1 MMRGKCVQS
10 LLCTMVGV
18 MLSMAVL
25 VAPAFADTSYEV
37 AKTSDQTLSS
47 QVSKKFTGWEHTSQG
62 WVYYNK
68 GKKVVGLQ
76 RVNDKLYYT
85 TSGARKKMLC
95 GKNTIV
101 NSINDGSL
109 EVFVH
114 PIGNLFS
121 QESIDRWVESRIIN
135 SGKKK

>member
-1 MMRGKCVQS
+1 MGTATLNTSTALKK
-10 LLCTMVGV
+10 G
-18 MLSMAVL
+18 
-25 VAPAFADTSYEV
+25 DT
-37 AKTSDQTLSS
+37 AI
-47 QVSKKFTGWEHTSQG
+47 
-62 WVYYNK
+62 
-68 GKKVVGLQ
+68 
-76 RVNDKLYYT
+76 VNDKLYYT

-109 EVFVH
+109 EVLVH

-121 QESIDRWVESRIIN
+121 QESIDRWVESRIVN